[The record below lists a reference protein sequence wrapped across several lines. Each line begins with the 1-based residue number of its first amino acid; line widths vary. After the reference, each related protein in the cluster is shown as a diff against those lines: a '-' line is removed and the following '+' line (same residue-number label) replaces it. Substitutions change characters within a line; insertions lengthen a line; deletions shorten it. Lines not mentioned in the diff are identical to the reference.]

1 MTNETGKNRILIVDD
16 EPQIQRLL
24 RTTLKAHDYDVIEAA
39 TGKEGLQKATTYSP
53 DLIILDM
60 NLPDINGLEVLKQL
74 REWFTRPILVLSVVS
89 DQDTI
94 VQALDGGADDYLT
107 KPFGVPE
114 LLARLRLCFR
124 RELPKDAEPVYKFGH
139 LTVDL
144 AKREVFINGEPVHL
158 TVTEYN
164 LLKLFIRHAGK
175 VLTHQHIL
183 KEVWGPGAVFDVQY
197 LRVYIGHL
205 RQKLELDPNRPE
217 LIITEPGVGYR
228 FQMSHLKDDESNT

>member
-1 MTNETGKNRILIVDD
+1 MTNEPTKNRILVIDD

-24 RTTLKAHDYDVIEAA
+24 FATLNAHDYDVIEAV
-39 TGKEGLQKATTYSP
+39 TGQEGIQKAATFNP

-60 NLPDINGLEVLKQL
+60 NLPDINGLEVLKRL
-74 REWFTRPILVLSVVS
+74 REWFDRPVLVLSVVS
-89 DQDTI
+89 DQDVI
-94 VQALDGGADDYLT
+94 VQALDSGADDYLT

-114 LLARLRLCFR
+114 LLARLRVCFR
-124 RELPKDAEPVYKFGH
+124 RDLPKEKEPVFIAGP

-144 AKREVFINGEPVHL
+144 LKREVTLDGTPVHL

-164 LLKLFIRHAGK
+164 LLKLFIKYAGK
-175 VLTHQHIL
+175 VLTHRQIL
-183 KEVWGPGAVFDVQY
+183 KEVWGPGSVNDVQY

-205 RQKLELDPNRPE
+205 RQKLELDPNNPE

-228 FQMSHLKDDESNT
+228 FQEK